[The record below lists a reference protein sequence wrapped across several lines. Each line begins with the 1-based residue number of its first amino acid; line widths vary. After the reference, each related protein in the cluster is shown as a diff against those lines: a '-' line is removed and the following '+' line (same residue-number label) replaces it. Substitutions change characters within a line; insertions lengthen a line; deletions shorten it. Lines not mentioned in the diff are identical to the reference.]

1 MIFTLTLLSCAGGD
15 KAPNDDSRA
24 DSDPVDS
31 RADDSA
37 PVDSRADDSAPED
50 TGVPDLPW
58 TDDPCALVD
67 VGDDPFAAQI
77 AVWSA
82 QDDAAPPPKGGLV
95 LVGSST
101 IRRWRTAQRAL
112 GPYAPLQRG
121 VGGARSA
128 DVARHLPE
136 LAIRHAPSA
145 VLMFAG
151 TNDLADGRSVQS
163 VVDNVRCVVQ
173 QLHEAQPG
181 AKLFFAGITPTPSR
195 WSIWADQDA
204 VNQAI
209 QSLAAQHPS
218 IVYIDTVSALL
229 ATGSPPDEA
238 YFVDGLH
245 LNAAGYALWDAAVI
259 STVRPNMPDV
269 VAAAPVGPPSGS
281 YLRVDLGP
289 SNSED
294 GAQTPSV
301 DGFGIRWNTWHGLQG
316 GAQALAGE
324 ALRGLVTTTGAVTGV
339 DLVLSGGFRANGLR
353 NGGLTSPSG
362 DKLGTLAVWQATAD
376 FFYTGDPDDPGGLML
391 SGLSPDARH
400 TLRLFA
406 SRATD
411 EETRITRFTVEGGEE
426 AVSAEVTTTG
436 PDIGEGGYDG
446 NEGALVVFTGLVP
459 DAYGRLHLDVD
470 RAAGAFAYLNLLEL
484 EVE

>member
-1 MIFTLTLLSCAGGD
+1 MILTLTLLACADGD
-15 KAPNDDSRA
+15 KAPLDDSAADSRA
-24 DSDPVDS
+24 EDS
-31 RADDSA
+31 RAE
-37 PVDSRADDSAPED
+37 DSAPED
-50 TGVPDLPW
+50 SAPEDSGVPDLPW

-77 AVWSA
+77 AVWTA
-82 QDDAAPPPKGGLV
+82 QDDAAPPPTGGLV

-112 GPYAPLQRG
+112 GAYAPLQRG

-128 DVARHLPE
+128 DIAKHLPA
-136 LAIRHAPSA
+136 LALRHAPSA
-145 VLMFAG
+145 VLLFAG
-151 TNDLADGRSVQS
+151 TNDIADGRGAQS
-163 VVDNVRCVVQ
+163 VVDNVRCVMQ
-173 QLHEAQPG
+173 QLHAAQ
-181 AKLFFAGITPTPSR
+181 PSR
-195 WSIWADQDA
+195 WSIWAEQDA

-209 QSLAAQHPS
+209 QSLAAEHPS

-259 STVRPNMPDV
+259 STVRSNMPDIV
-269 VAAAPVGPPSGS
+269 GAAPVGPASGS

-289 SNSED
+289 SNPED
-294 GAQTPSV
+294 GAQAPAV

-324 ALRGLVTTTGAVTGV
+324 ALRGLVTTTGAATGV

-362 DKLGTLAVWQATAD
+362 DKLGTLAVWEATAD
-376 FFYTGDPDDPGGLML
+376 FFYIGDPDDPGGIML
-391 SGLSPDARH
+391 AGLSPDARH

-436 PDIGEGGYDG
+436 PDVGEGGYDG
-446 NEGALVVFTGLVP
+446 NDGTLVVFTGLLP
-459 DAYGRLHLDVD
+459 DTYGRLHVDVD
-470 RAAGAFAYLNLLEL
+470 RAQGSFAYLNLLEL